1 MDTQRPSETL
11 LFRVNGIPQGKARPR
26 FTKGGRAYTPQ
37 KTRRYEEAVREA
49 ALLAAQA
56 QGFVKHD
63 KDTPLEACVTAWF
76 PVPASWPKKKRAAAL
91 SGVLYPTGKPD
102 ADNIAKAVLDA
113 VNGIAFHDDKQ
124 IVSLT
129 VRKRYTFRDDN
140 CPRVVVHIAPM
151 ETFAQLREEAVSDGQ
166 NLSDGLKDGDGSHD

>member
-1 MDTQRPSETL
+1 MNQPSESL

-26 FTKGGRAYTPQ
+26 FTKGGRAYTPA
-37 KTRRYEEAVREA
+37 KTRRYEADVREA
-49 ALLAAQA
+49 ALKAAA
-56 QGFVKHD
+56 IQGFVKHG

-91 SGVLYPTGKPD
+91 SGALYPTGKPD

-129 VRKRYTFRDDN
+129 VRKRYTFRDDDS
-140 CPRVVVHIAPM
+140 PRVVVHIAPM
-151 ETFAQLREEAVSDGQ
+151 KTFAQLREEAVSDGQ

>member
-1 MDTQRPSETL
+1 MKQQSDSL
-11 LFRVNGIPQGKARPR
+11 LIRINGMPQGKARPR

-91 SGVLYPTGKPD
+91 SGALYPTGKPD

>member
-1 MDTQRPSETL
+1 MKQQSDSL
-11 LFRVNGIPQGKARPR
+11 LIRINGMPQGKARPR

-37 KTRRYEEAVREA
+37 NTRRYEEAVREA

-91 SGVLYPTGKPD
+91 SGALYPTGKPD

-113 VNGIAFHDDKQ
+113 ANGIAFHDDRQ

-129 VRKRYTFRDDN
+129 VRKRYTFRDDDS
-140 CPRVVVHIAPM
+140 PRVVVHIAPM
-151 ETFAQLREEAVSDGQ
+151 KTFAQLREEAVSDGQ

>member
-1 MDTQRPSETL
+1 MDTKPSESL

-91 SGVLYPTGKPD
+91 SGALYPTGKPD

-113 VNGIAFHDDKQ
+113 ANGIAFHDDRQ

-129 VRKRYTFRDDN
+129 VRKRYTFRDDDS
-140 CPRVVVHIAPM
+140 PRVVVHIAPM
-151 ETFAQLREEAVSDGQ
+151 KTFAQLREEAVSDGQ

>member
-1 MDTQRPSETL
+1 MKQQSDSL
-11 LFRVNGIPQGKARPR
+11 LIRINGMPQGKARPR

-56 QGFVKHD
+56 QGFAKHD

-91 SGVLYPTGKPD
+91 SGALYPTGKPD

-113 VNGIAFHDDKQ
+113 ANGIAFHDDRQ

-129 VRKRYTFRDDN
+129 VRKRYTFRDDDS
-140 CPRVVVHIAPM
+140 PRVVVHIAPM
-151 ETFAQLREEAVSDGQ
+151 KTFAQLREEAVSDGQ

>member
-1 MDTQRPSETL
+1 MNQPSESL

-26 FTKGGRAYTPQ
+26 FTKGGRAYTPA

-63 KDTPLEACVTAWF
+63 EGTPLEACVTAWF

-91 SGVLYPTGKPD
+91 SGALYPTGKPD

-113 VNGIAFHDDKQ
+113 ANGIAFHDDRQ

-129 VRKRYTFRDDN
+129 VRKRYTFRDDDS
-140 CPRVVVHIAPM
+140 PRVVVHIAPM
-151 ETFAQLREEAVSDGQ
+151 KTFAQLREEAVSDGQ

>member
-1 MDTQRPSETL
+1 MNQPSESL

-26 FTKGGRAYTPQ
+26 FTKGGRAYTPA

-49 ALLAAQA
+49 ALLAAQV
-56 QGFVKHD
+56 QGFVKYD
-63 KDTPLEACVTAWF
+63 EGTPLEACITAWF

-91 SGVLYPTGKPD
+91 SGALYPTGKPD

-113 VNGIAFHDDKQ
+113 VNGIAFHDDRQ

-129 VRKRYTFRDDN
+129 VRKRYTFRDDDT
-140 CPRVVVHIAPM
+140 PRVVVHIAPM
-151 ETFAQLREEAVSDGQ
+151 KTFAQLREEAVSDGQ
-166 NLSDGLKDGDGSHD
+166 NLSDGLTGEQP

>member
-1 MDTQRPSETL
+1 MNTMQRPSETL

-26 FTKGGRAYTPQ
+26 FTKGGRAYTPA
-37 KTRRYEEAVREA
+37 KTRRYEADVEA
-49 ALLAAQA
+49 ALKAAA
-56 QGFVKHD
+56 IQGFVKHG

-91 SGVLYPTGKPD
+91 SGALYPTGKPD

-129 VRKRYTFRDDN
+129 VRKRYTFRGDDT
-140 CPRVVVHIAPM
+140 PRVVVHIAPM
-151 ETFAQLREEAVSDGQ
+151 KTFAQLREEAVSDGQ
-166 NLSDGLKDGDGSHD
+166 NGENA

>member
-1 MDTQRPSETL
+1 MNRPSESL

-26 FTKGGRAYTPQ
+26 FTKGGRAYTPA

-56 QGFVKHD
+56 QGFAKHD

-91 SGVLYPTGKPD
+91 SGALYPTDKPD

-124 IVSLT
+124 VVSCT
-129 VRKRYTFRDDN
+129 VNKRYTFRDDDT
-140 CPRVVVHIAPM
+140 PRVVVHIAPM
-151 ETFAQLREEAVSDGQ
+151 KTFAQLREEAVSDGQ

>member
-1 MDTQRPSETL
+1 MKQQSDSL
-11 LFRVNGIPQGKARPR
+11 LIRINGMPQGKARPR
-26 FTKGGRAYTPQ
+26 FTKDGRAYTPQ

-91 SGVLYPTGKPD
+91 SGALYPTGKPD

-113 VNGIAFHDDKQ
+113 ANGIAFHDDRQ

-129 VRKRYTFRDDN
+129 VRKRYTFRDDDS
-140 CPRVVVHIAPM
+140 PRVVVHIAPM
-151 ETFAQLREEAVSDGQ
+151 KTFAQLREEAVSDGQ

>member
-1 MDTQRPSETL
+1 MKQQSDSL
-11 LFRVNGIPQGKARPR
+11 LIRINGIPQGKARPR
-26 FTKGGRAYTPQ
+26 FTKGGRAYTPA

-49 ALLAAQA
+49 ALLAVQA
-56 QGFVKHD
+56 QGFVKHG

-91 SGVLYPTGKPD
+91 SGALYPTGKPD

-113 VNGIAFHDDKQ
+113 ANGIAFHDDRQ

-129 VRKRYTFRDDN
+129 VRKRYTFRDDDS
-140 CPRVVVHIAPM
+140 PRVVVHIAPM
-151 ETFAQLREEAVSDGQ
+151 KTFAQLREEAVSDGQ